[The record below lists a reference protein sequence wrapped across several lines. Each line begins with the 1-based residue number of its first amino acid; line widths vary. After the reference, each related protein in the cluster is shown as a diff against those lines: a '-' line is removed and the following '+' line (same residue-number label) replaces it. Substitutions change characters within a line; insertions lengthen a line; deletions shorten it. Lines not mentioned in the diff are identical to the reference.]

1 MATEKRR
8 QNSGSLT
15 RDTSLLMELVMV
27 RLVNVV
33 GDSGSLPGKDTW
45 LRFECCMLPFTED
58 TLVAD
63 LRGERLV
70 RVFNDMSG

>member
-27 RLVNVV
+27 RLVSVA
-33 GDSGSLPGKDTW
+33 GDSGSRPGKDTW
-45 LRFECCMLPFTED
+45 LRFDCCMLLFED
-58 TLVAD
+58 MLD
-63 LRGERLV
+63 IGLRGRSACSCLRWMFE
-70 RVFNDMSG
+70 